1 MYMLPSRMFF
11 DEDFFKG
18 EEKVKTDVYEKEG
31 KLYVEME
38 APGFT
43 KEDIDISLDK
53 GTLSVSF
60 VKESSEEEN
69 KKFLHRERKSYSKIT
84 RSFYLGEVDEDS
96 VEASFKNGVL
106 LISTP
111 KKKEID
117 TKRTINI
124 KDWD

>member
-1 MYMLPSRMFF
+1 
-11 DEDFFKG
+11 
-18 EEKVKTDVYEKEG
+18 
-31 KLYVEME
+31 ME

-60 VKESSEEEN
+60 VKESTEEEN

-106 LISTP
+106 LISTT
-111 KKKEID
+111 KQKEID

-124 KDWD
+124 KDYE